1 VRKPLHIFIL
11 VLFAWALAFPKLSSP
26 ALAADRLALV
36 IGNSGYKNV
45 PLANPANDATLM
57 ATTLETASFNVTK
70 IIDADQKSMK
80 RALMNFSRDLRKSGA
95 DGVFYYAGHAV
106 QVNNKNYLIP
116 IGADIEDESELDL
129 EAIDVN
135 AFLGTMARSSKA
147 SNIVILDACRNNP
160 FANTFVTP
168 LDGLA
173 KVLAPRGTFIAYATA
188 PGQVAYDGTSGNS
201 PYTLAL
207 TQAMT
212 RPGLT
217 IEQVFKQARRE
228 VLAFTKELQIPW
240 ENSSITRDF
249 YFMEHNQLA
258 AGENPGE
265 TDVSTIELTYWNSIR
280 NSKNLTLFRSYLQK
294 FPNGSFSPIAAEKIK
309 TLTAE

>member
-1 VRKPLHIFIL
+1 VLKPLHIFIL
-11 VLFAWALAFPKLSSP
+11 VLSAGMLAFSGLSDR

-36 IGNSGYKNV
+36 IGNSGYKNA
-45 PLANPANDATLM
+45 PLANPANDAKLM
-57 ATTLETASFNVTK
+57 AATLETAGFKVTR

-80 RALMNFSRDLRKSGA
+80 RALMKFSRDLRKSGA
-95 DGVFYYAGHAV
+95 EGVFYYAGHAV

-116 IGADIEDESELDL
+116 IGADIQDESELDL

-135 AFLGTMARSSKA
+135 AFLSTMARSSTA

-160 FANTFVTP
+160 FASTFVSP

-188 PGQVAYDGTSGNS
+188 PGQVAYDGTTGNS

-207 TQAMT
+207 TKAMT

-217 IEQVFKQARRE
+217 IEQVFKQTRRE
-228 VLAFTKELQIPW
+228 VLAFTKDQQIPW

-249 YFMEHNQLA
+249 YFMQHDQLA
-258 AGENPGE
+258 AEKASATTIAP
-265 TDVSTIELTYWNSIR
+265 TIELTYWNSIR
-280 NSKNLTLFRSYLQK
+280 NSKNPTLFRSYLQK
-294 FPNGSFSPIAAEKIK
+294 YPNGSFSPIAAEKIK
-309 TLTAE
+309 TLTPR